1 MVRFVGVG
9 EISTVVAVGLGVFTA
24 GCGSPPPPTD
34 VMVTSGRVAVETAWL
49 PGAAFAVAV
58 ICAGDTRL
66 REQASGASHQASKTI
81 RVAARLL
88 ALPADRWL
96 SADLVF
102 RMASL
107 HGFYSHPISYQEAV
121 VFDSIALGKPTFQ
134 VKGDLPISGDPFPVI
149 PAGEMQMGSV

>member
-1 MVRFVGVG
+1 M
-9 EISTVVAVGLGVFTA
+9 
-24 GCGSPPPPTD
+24 PTD
-34 VMVTSGRVAVETAWL
+34 VIVTSGCAAVGTAWL

-66 REQASGASHQASKTI
+66 REHASGASHQASKTI
-81 RVAARLL
+81 RIAARLL

-107 HGFYSHPISYQEAV
+107 HGFYSHPISYQETV
-121 VFDSIALGKPTFQ
+121 VFDPITLGEPAFQ
-134 VKGDLPISGDPFPVI
+134 VIGNRPISGDPFPII
-149 PAGEMQMGSV
+149 PAGEMQMGAI